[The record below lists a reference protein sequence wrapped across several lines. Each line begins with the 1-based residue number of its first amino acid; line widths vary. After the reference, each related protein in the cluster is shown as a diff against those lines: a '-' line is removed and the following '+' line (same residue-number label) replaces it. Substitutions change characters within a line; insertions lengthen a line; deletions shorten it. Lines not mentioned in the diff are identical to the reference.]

1 MFDKLSVEI
10 FGESH
15 SPNIGGTIKGLP
27 IGYKIDVRELKRFL
41 ARRSSLE
48 FFTTPRH
55 DSDEFEISGLDCGL
69 TSEEIKVV
77 IQNENVKSSDYDKI
91 KVVPRPSHADYPCFV
106 KYGKIPSG
114 GGRYSGRMT
123 APLTVLGGIAK
134 QILKQKG
141 IEVEAKVFS
150 IGGIENTFSE
160 EMENQNSLCED
171 ILKRL
176 KDAKEKGDSLGG
188 IVECKVTGLP
198 IGLGDCLF
206 EGLEGKIAANVFAIP
221 AVKGVEFGRGFKLAD
236 MTGSEANDAFKVA
249 GGKVHI
255 TTNNMGGINGGMT
268 NGNPVEFKAAFHPTP
283 TIGIS
288 QDSVNLSTMQNEK
301 LKAVG
306 RHDVCFVTRAVVV
319 VEAVAALAI
328 LDEILKESVW
338 KN

>member
-27 IGYKIDVRELKRFL
+27 AGYKVDVQELKRFL
-41 ARRSSLE
+41 ARRSSCE

-55 DSDEFEISGLDCGL
+55 DSDEFEINGLDCGS

-77 IQNENVKSSDYDKI
+77 IQNKNVKSSDYDKI
-91 KVVPRPSHADYPCFV
+91 KVVPRPSHADYPCYV

-134 QILKQKG
+134 QILKQRG

-150 IGGIENTFSE
+150 IGGIENTFSAE
-160 EMENQNSLCED
+160 KANQNLLCEE
-171 ILKRL
+171 ILKKL
-176 KDAKEKGDSLGG
+176 EDVKKMGDSLGG

-198 IGLGDCLF
+198 IGIGDYLF

-221 AVKGVEFGRGFKLAD
+221 AVKGVEFGRGFELAK
-236 MTGSEANDAFKVA
+236 MTGSEANDALRVIGSKVEI
-249 GGKVHI
+249 V
-255 TTNNMGGINGGMT
+255 TNNMGGINGGMT

-288 QDSVNLSTMQNEK
+288 QDSVNLITMQNEK
-301 LKAVG
+301 TEAVG

-328 LDEILKESVW
+328 LDEILKENVW

>member
-15 SPNIGGTIKGLP
+15 SPTIGGTIKGLP
-27 IGYKIDVRELKRFL
+27 AGYKVDVQELKRFL
-41 ARRSSLE
+41 ARRSSCE

-55 DSDEFEISGLDCGL
+55 DSDEFEINGLDCGL

-77 IQNENVKSSDYDKI
+77 IQNKNVKSSDYDKI
-91 KVVPRPSHADYPCFV
+91 KVVPRPSHADYPCYV

-134 QILKQKG
+134 QILKQRG

-150 IGGIENTFSE
+150 IGGIENTFPAGKA
-160 EMENQNSLCED
+160 NQNLLCEE
-171 ILKRL
+171 ILKKL
-176 KDAKEKGDSLGG
+176 EDVKKMGDSLGG

-198 IGLGDCLF
+198 IGIGDYLF
-206 EGLEGKIAANVFAIP
+206 EGLEGKIVANVFAIP
-221 AVKGVEFGRGFKLAD
+221 AVKGVEFGRGFELAK
-236 MTGSEANDAFKVA
+236 MTGSEANDALRVIGSKVEI
-249 GGKVHI
+249 V
-255 TTNNMGGINGGMT
+255 TNNMGGINGGMT

-288 QDSVNLSTMQNEK
+288 QDSVNLITMQNEK
-301 LKAVG
+301 TEAVG

-328 LDEILKESVW
+328 LDEILKENVW

>member
-27 IGYKIDVRELKRFL
+27 AGYKVDVQELKRFL
-41 ARRSSLE
+41 ARRSSCE

-55 DSDEFEISGLDCGL
+55 DSDEFEINGLDCGS

-77 IQNENVKSSDYDKI
+77 IQNKNVKSSDYDKI
-91 KVVPRPSHADYPCFV
+91 KVVPRPSHADYPCYV

-134 QILKQKG
+134 QILKQRG

-150 IGGIENTFSE
+150 IGGIENTFSAE
-160 EMENQNSLCED
+160 KANQNLLCEE
-171 ILKRL
+171 ILKKL
-176 KDAKEKGDSLGG
+176 EDVKKMGDSLGG

-198 IGLGDCLF
+198 IGIGDYLF

-221 AVKGVEFGRGFKLAD
+221 AVKGVEFGRGFELAK
-236 MTGSEANDAFKVA
+236 MTGSEANDALRVIGSKVEI
-249 GGKVHI
+249 V
-255 TTNNMGGINGGMT
+255 TNNMGGINGGMT

-288 QDSVNLSTMQNEK
+288 QDSVNLITMQNEK
-301 LKAVG
+301 TEAVG

-328 LDEILKESVW
+328 LDEILEENVW

>member
-27 IGYKIDVRELKRFL
+27 VGYQIDVQELKRFS
-41 ARRSSLE
+41 ARRSSCE

-55 DSDEFEISGLDCGL
+55 DSDEFVLNGLDGGV
-69 TSEEIKVV
+69 TSNEIEVV
-77 IQNENVKSSDYDKI
+77 IQNKNVKSSDYDKI

-114 GGRYSGRMT
+114 GGKYSGRMT

-134 QILKQKG
+134 QILKQRG

-150 IGGIENTFSE
+150 IGGIENAILAE
-160 EMENQNSLCED
+160 KENRNSLCKE

-176 KDAKEKGDSLGG
+176 EDAKGKGDSLGG

-198 IGLGDCLF
+198 IGLGDYLF

-221 AVKGVEFGRGFKLAD
+221 AVKGVEFGRGFELAE
-236 MTGSEANDAFKVA
+236 MTGSEANDALRVVD
-249 GGKVHI
+249 GKVEI
-255 TTNNMGGINGGMT
+255 VTNNMGGINGGMT
-268 NGNPVEFKAAFHPTP
+268 NGNPVEFKAVFHPTP

-301 LKAVG
+301 AEAVG

-319 VEAVAALAI
+319 VEAVTALAI
-328 LDEILKESVW
+328 LDEILEENVW

>member
-27 IGYKIDVRELKRFL
+27 AGYKVDVQELKRFL
-41 ARRSSLE
+41 ARRSSCE

-55 DSDEFEISGLDCGL
+55 DSDEFEINGLDCGS

-77 IQNENVKSSDYDKI
+77 IQNKNVKSSDYDKI
-91 KVVPRPSHADYPCFV
+91 KVVPRPSHADYPCYV

-134 QILKQKG
+134 QILKQRG

-150 IGGIENTFSE
+150 IGGIENTFSAE
-160 EMENQNSLCED
+160 KANQNLLCEE
-171 ILKRL
+171 ILKKL
-176 KDAKEKGDSLGG
+176 EDVKKMGDSLGG

-198 IGLGDCLF
+198 IGIGDYLF

-221 AVKGVEFGRGFKLAD
+221 AVKGVEFGRGFELAK
-236 MTGSEANDAFKVA
+236 MTGSEANDALRVIGSKVEI
-249 GGKVHI
+249 V
-255 TTNNMGGINGGMT
+255 TNNMGGINGGMT

-288 QDSVNLSTMQNEK
+288 QDSVNLITMQNEK
-301 LKAVG
+301 TEAVG

-319 VEAVAALAI
+319 VEAVTALAI
-328 LDEILKESVW
+328 LDEILEENVW